1 MYAHAYMYVCTQV
14 MYKYINVHKT
24 DLNIIHD
31 QGSIS
36 FTDVPI
42 SQLNIERYSPDV
54 GNSTEHKLEIF
65 KGSG

>member
-1 MYAHAYMYVCTQV
+1 

-42 SQLNIERYSPDV
+42 SQLNIQRYSPDV